1 MKTYQLT
8 IKIYNSEVTTII
20 YATNAEQAK
29 LIARSWGGQILRIA
43 ELKA

>member
-20 YATNAEQAK
+20 YAANAEQAK
-29 LIARSWGGQILRIA
+29 LIARCWGGKILRIT
-43 ELKA
+43 EL